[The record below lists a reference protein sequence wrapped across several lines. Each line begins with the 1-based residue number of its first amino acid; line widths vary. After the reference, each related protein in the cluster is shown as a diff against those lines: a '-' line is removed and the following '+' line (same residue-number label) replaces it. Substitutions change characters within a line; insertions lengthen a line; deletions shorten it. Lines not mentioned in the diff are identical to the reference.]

1 MAKTLQFRRLSTAA
15 LANTVGA
22 NGELIVDSSNG
33 TLSVHNGVT
42 SGGKRLATETY
53 VVNTANQ
60 LIAAAVPTRL
70 GQLTNDFGYITTSAS
85 ITGSAQ
91 TAIKLVTPR
100 YINGVAFDG
109 TANIS
114 IVGANANVVVFTT
127 EALAQSAFSQANT
140 ASNTASSAQANT
152 IILQG
157 VNTTQNTRITSADN
171 TANAAYAKANAA
183 FDKANTGVSTSTDD
197 YARTSSNTATNNI
210 TILQGV
216 NTTQNTRI
224 TNAENTATAA
234 YDKAYVNVS
243 SNLTL
248 NVTNSGTSTY
258 LIAGAS
264 NPTLTL
270 YRGVT
275 YYFNINATGHP
286 FYIQTVS
293 GAYSAGNVYTSG
305 VTAGGLAVG
314 TITFT
319 VPLDAPSNLYYVCQ
333 NHSAMNGAF
342 LIENLISTVN
352 TQNTRIS
359 VLEGGLISANA
370 RITGNVNILGR
381 LLTTNG
387 TIRISNTISYHA
399 GYPEP
404 GDTNLYPSGTDLY
417 IFAGGAGAANTTN
430 VYASLVTTPTVANG
444 SYLSES
450 GLFGGKLEISAGNSY
465 DIAGDLNLKSGSVIP
480 NASIPNRP
488 GLGGS
493 VNITAGDSYMGAGG
507 GGTVTI
513 QSGAYKAYATGG
525 TGDAGKLKLFS
536 GNAEEYGAGGDI
548 EIVAGNGGSGS
559 YTYTQYATN
568 ETNGGNIIITSGS
581 GKSESG
587 YIKIQ
592 SGSVLEDRGTAGP
605 VLIYGAD
612 SLSANSFAGDVL
624 IVGGKASNANS
635 SSNISPGDVII
646 SGGHNVTG
654 NGFSGD
660 VFITGGS
667 SDNRFLALGGGQE
680 GDTNTI
686 AGNVS
691 ISGGYSYGNTS
702 QAGYVSISSNN
713 FVSISSNTK
722 SWTFN
727 NSGTL
732 TFPDG
737 STQTTAANAN
747 AIIAAAQTVPQNA
760 QSANYVLR
768 LTDAGKHIYYTQST
782 NTILY
787 IPTTANVAFSN
798 GSTIMIVSRTSSSA
812 NVTVS
817 PNTGVTM
824 YLAGNTTS
832 ASRNVTTYGM
842 ATLIQVAANTWFI
855 NGTGVS

>member
-33 TLSVHNGVT
+33 TISVHNGT
-42 SGGKRLATETY
+42 TLGGKRLATETY

-60 LIAAAVPTRL
+60 LITAAVPTRL
-70 GQLTNDFGYITTSAS
+70 GQLTNDFGYITTNSN
-85 ITGSAQ
+85 ITGGSA
-91 TAIKLVTPR
+91 TAIKLLAPI

-109 TANIS
+109 SSNIS

-127 EALAQSAFSQANT
+127 ESLAQSAFIQANT

-157 VNTTQNTRITSADN
+157 VNTTQNTRISSVDN

-183 FDKANTGVSTSTDD
+183 FDKANTTVSIGTDT
-197 YARTSSNTATNNI
+197 YARTTANTATNNI
-210 TILQGV
+210 TIIQGV
-216 NTTQNTRI
+216 DTTQNTRI
-224 TNAENTATAA
+224 TNTENTATAA
-234 YDKAYVNVS
+234 YNKSLINVS
-243 SNLTL
+243 SDLTL
-248 NVTNSGTSTY
+248 NVTNSGTGAY
-258 LIAGAS
+258 VIAGAS

-275 YYFNINATGHP
+275 YYFSINASGHP

-293 GAYSAGNVYTSG
+293 GAFNAGNVYSSG

-319 VPLDAPSNLYYVCQ
+319 VPLDAPNNLYYACA
-333 NHSAMNGAF
+333 NHSVMNGAF
-342 LIENLISTVN
+342 LIENLISNVN
-352 TQNTRIS
+352 TQNTRITVLEGGLISANANTVYLNSLITTNNTRIS
-359 VLEGGLISANA
+359 VIEGGLISANA

-444 SYLSES
+444 SYRSET
-450 GLFGGKLEISAGNSY
+450 GLFGGKLEISAGDSY

-525 TGDAGKLKLFS
+525 TGEAGKLKLFS

-568 ETNGGNIIITSGS
+568 ETNGGNIIITSGR

-587 YIKIQ
+587 YIRIQ

-732 TFPDG
+732 TFPDN
-737 STQTTAANAN
+737 TVQNTA
-747 AIIAAAQTVPQNA
+747 
-760 QSANYVLR
+760 
-768 LTDAGKHIYYTQST
+768 YTQLTSNGTKTSNATGTAGQTSYDSNYFYVCIAT
-782 NTILY
+782 NTWRR
-787 IPTTANVAFSN
+787 VAL
-798 GSTIMIVSRTSSSA
+798 GSS
-812 NVTVS
+812 
-817 PNTGVTM
+817 
-824 YLAGNTTS
+824 Y
-832 ASRNVTTYGM
+832 
-842 ATLIQVAANTWFI
+842 
-855 NGTGVS
+855 